1 MDDEANRR
9 SSKAGS
15 SRSVCD
21 AERPCRTV
29 GASGGKIGSRIPNIK
44 NACVAR
50 AFFLGIQ
57 GFLLACAH
65 FVLSLWQLSGNLFL
79 KNALKDLKK
88 RPSNRKAFCN
98 YLLFKPRHGAGGGAV
113 AIAELQRETGKIE
126 KAIAALVQIAEVFY
140 IDNVAGGKE
149 PPVAGEIYV

>member
-1 MDDEANRR
+1 MCAEA
-9 SSKAGS
+9 
-15 SRSVCD
+15 
-21 AERPCRTV
+21 
-29 GASGGKIGSRIPNIK
+29 GKIGSRIPNIK

-57 GFLLACAH
+57 GFFDCLCSFCAFALATFRH
-65 FVLSLWQLSGNLFL
+65 PFF

-113 AIAELQRETGKIE
+113 AIAELQREAGKIE